1 MNVRSF
7 WCPAQSLPP
16 LLAMFLFSK
25 SDPFNSTLLASC
37 HLLSQWQ
44 LHGMAVR
51 GAGMDHE
58 LRLLSPPALQS
69 QPSAVNPSSGCPSS
83 HSQDSPS
90 LFRSLAT
97 GIGGGGSCH
106 VAESSTIRNK
116 VFVKELASVWAV
128 PGLGKR
134 RGREMGSLQARSS
147 GGNIRFQTVVS
158 VRVFYQFQGLPAFGH
173 GPFPCVWDALCIH
186 IIKQEPK

>member
-1 MNVRSF
+1 MSYD
-7 WCPAQSLPP
+7 CSLP
-16 LLAMFLFSK
+16 L
-25 SDPFNSTLLASC
+25 PFNPNPQ
-37 HLLSQWQ
+37 LSIQ
-44 LHGMAVR
+44 AV
-51 GAGMDHE
+51 AVHQVTPKTA
-58 LRLLSPPALQS
+58 PPSSEALQ
-69 QPSAVNPSSGCPSS
+69 QE
-83 HSQDSPS
+83 
-90 LFRSLAT
+90 L
-97 GIGGGGSCH
+97 GGGGSCH